1 MKKRMNVNQRKDIP
15 GRDKPV
21 WLRIG
26 KAWEE
31 DGKVSIKLD
40 VLPLPNDKNEIWLS
54 LFDDDRRELSKQDD
68 DVWGSNG

>member
-40 VLPLPNDKNEIWLS
+40 VLPLPNDKN
-54 LFDDDRRELSKQDD
+54 
-68 DVWGSNG
+68 